1 MWQPWQTLAYS
12 SAPLFPANLK
22 PPLSVDSDK
31 LFVAFCAV
39 AAGEISHRNVAI
51 IGATNDNSA
60 GDIEP
65 SLTGSARLSYIT
77 SHFDDTSVQPRDGV
91 ER

>member
-1 MWQPWQTLAYS
+1 MNCSLP
-12 SAPLFPANLK
+12 
-22 PPLSVDSDK
+22 
-31 LFVAFCAV
+31 FCASAV
-39 AAGEISHRNVAI
+39 GEISDRNVAI
-51 IGATNDNSA
+51 IGATNDNKSA

>member
-1 MWQPWQTLAYS
+1 VWITDDA
-12 SAPLFPANLK
+12 
-22 PPLSVDSDK
+22 
-31 LFVAFCAV
+31 FVPFCAS
-39 AAGEISHRNVAI
+39 AAAEISDRKVAI
-51 IGATNDNSA
+51 IGATKANESA
-60 GDIEP
+60 GDIKP